1 MLQVIKINELPEL
14 KTKNIN
20 KIHLNKDL
28 VNVGVV
34 KKSFNQKK
42 LPLTMD
48 LNYYGQKLEFDI
60 DLKGNFTNIKYNG
73 NNLLD
78 NLVLNPESEIK
89 GGSKI
94 LT

>member
-1 MLQVIKINELPEL
+1 
-14 KTKNIN
+14 
-20 KIHLNKDL
+20 
-28 VNVGVV
+28 
-34 KKSFNQKK
+34 
-42 LPLTMD
+42 MD

>member
-1 MLQVIKINELPEL
+1 
-14 KTKNIN
+14 
-20 KIHLNKDL
+20 
-28 VNVGVV
+28 
-34 KKSFNQKK
+34 
-42 LPLTMD
+42 MD

-94 LT
+94 LTWKIKYKNRVNIFLYAKKIKSKFNDSKNDQNLIIF